1 MNTNAIRSFLGLYL
15 GSRRDRNSNF
25 PEWEVEIWAMKPDFN
40 VMTKSELRAYV
51 LKYREDTAAFEAL
64 ADRIYANPN
73 PQWYQPEDTEK
84 IVDLIQAS
92 KQSNL
97 ND

>member
-1 MNTNAIRSFLGLYL
+1 
-15 GSRRDRNSNF
+15 
-25 PEWEVEIWAMKPDFN
+25 MKPDFN

-51 LKYREDTAAFEAL
+51 LKHREDTAAFEAL

-92 KQSNL
+92 KQSNP